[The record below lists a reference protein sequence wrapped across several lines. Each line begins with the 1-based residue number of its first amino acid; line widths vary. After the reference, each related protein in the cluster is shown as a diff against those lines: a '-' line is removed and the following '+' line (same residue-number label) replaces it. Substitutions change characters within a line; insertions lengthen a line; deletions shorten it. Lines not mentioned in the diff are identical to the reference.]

1 MQLEALE
8 VRVVLATTTFAQFI
22 HIGESPQVF
31 AYTNNDG
38 ASASLNT
45 LPGGDAILLSFDP
58 RFAPGLTGPL
68 TAHLFLNSETATA
81 NIAPQGS
88 DNLTRDHF
96 AAADNTI
103 QIVLDTPVDGKS
115 NFLTVMYSD
124 ILSGRLGSHEA
135 SLRASDA
142 ASGVPPDTVTFT
154 SDFINF
160 TGTINHGFSLSF
172 SSVDTNDDGNGL
184 EQGDGGFFK
193 SFTAAATGTFDT
205 NFSGAISGTKFQDT
219 NGNGVRDP
227 GEPGLQGWT
236 ILLDSL
242 DGTTHLSTVTD
253 VNGNYSFTDLNPGV
267 YRVREQGQAGW
278 VQITVNPGDVTVLSG
293 SNAMGV
299 DFGNFQLGSI
309 AGQKFQDTNG
319 DGLREPG
326 EPGLQGFTID
336 LDSLDGVTHLTTVTD
351 ANGNFSFMNL
361 LPGTYRVREE
371 NRPGYVQTTVNPG
384 DVSILSGSRVSGVD
398 FGNFQ
403 LGSIAGQKFEDSNGN
418 GIHDAGEPGLQGW
431 TINLDAVGGTTH
443 LSTVTDASGNYGFT
457 HLPPGTYRLR
467 EVGQPG
473 WVQTTVNPGDV
484 TLVSGANVTGVDFG
498 NRMPGMGPMM
508 ILGFPPPTP
517 PPGVTAPVLVS
528 KLDLFAPN
536 LLAIQQGVLTTNTA
550 FVDSLYRNML
560 NRSVDTTGLAHW
572 MQLLLAGVSRQQ
584 VATSIWQSAEHRGVE
599 VDQFYTTFLGRAAD
613 AGGRTLWVNALMNG
627 ATEMDVIR
635 GFLLSSEY
643 QAAHPSDVSFINGLY
658 SQILDRPGDPGSI
671 TAWLAALQG
680 RVSRAA
686 VIQGFL
692 TSAEAD
698 KRVVDEYY
706 TLFLNRSPDPS
717 GEQTWT
723 NLLLSGRATI
733 ESVAEAMLA
742 SDEYYSNS
750 TRA

>member
-1 MQLEALE
+1 MGFVDFLGLGRSRLRPIQLGRLCSRPKPRREALQLEALE

-403 LGSIAGQKFEDSNGN
+403 LGSIAGQKFV
-418 GIHDAGEPGLQGW
+418 
-431 TINLDAVGGTTH
+431 DAVA
-443 LSTVTDASGNYGFT
+443 VA
-457 HLPPGTYRLR
+457 
-467 EVGQPG
+467 
-473 WVQTTVNPGDV
+473 
-484 TLVSGANVTGVDFG
+484 
-498 NRMPGMGPMM
+498 
-508 ILGFPPPTP
+508 ILE
-517 PPGVTAPVLVS
+517 
-528 KLDLFAPN
+528 
-536 LLAIQQGVLTTNTA
+536 
-550 FVDSLYRNML
+550 
-560 NRSVDTTGLAHW
+560 
-572 MQLLLAGVSRQQ
+572 LLAGDGAELE
-584 VATSIWQSAEHRGVE
+584 VAEVDATDPRATQNADVAGIHRGLHITGPVFFPHAIRSRE
-599 VDQFYTTFLGRAAD
+599 QIHETEIAVGIGNRGQVRHPVQGIQIDRE
-613 AGGRTLWVNALMNG
+613 AL
-627 ATEMDVIR
+627 
-635 GFLLSSEY
+635 
-643 QAAHPSDVSFINGLY
+643 Q
-658 SQILDRPGDPGSI
+658 
-671 TAWLAALQG
+671 AWLAGFAQTVAVGVLELLAGDGPELKIAEVHPHGIGPAQDRDIAGVDRDLYPASLALFTDAVHPRIEIREAVVAIDIG
-680 RVSRAA
+680 HRAQ
-686 VIQGFL
+686 VRRSIQGIQQDGPTL
-692 TSAEAD
+692 EARFAGIAHAIAIGVLELGARD
-698 KRVVDEYY
+698 G
-706 TLFLNRSPDPS
+706 P
-717 GEQTWT
+717 
-723 NLLLSGRATI
+723 
-733 ESVAEAMLA
+733 
-742 SDEYYSNS
+742 
-750 TRA
+750 